1 MATWTDLHT
10 ELDAWA
16 NAGLTAS
23 VWWRDDDAGMPH
35 ENLERLLD
43 TAEAANAPIHM
54 ATIPA
59 ELSDEVQALFAAK
72 SHVHVFQHGYSH
84 TDYAPKGEGSW
95 ELGTHRPMEVVMEEQ
110 SRGLEILRDAFGGQ
124 FTPVQTPPWTRIAP
138 EVIAHLPEIGF
149 LGLSMVFPREK
160 KYAAPGLLVANT
172 RCDPIKWKGGAHFAG
187 TERALDDVVSHLQ
200 GRRSGALD
208 AGEPT
213 GLLTHHK
220 DHDEDIW
227 GFVEELSIRLNAH
240 PATRWVTFKELL
252 EESK

>member
-16 NAGLTAS
+16 KAGLSAS

-35 ENLERLLD
+35 PNLERLLD

-59 ELSDEVQALFAAK
+59 ELSDEVQALFAQK
-72 SHVHVFQHGYSH
+72 PHVHVLQHGYSH
-84 TDYAPKGEGSW
+84 TDYAPKGKGSW
-95 ELGTHRPMEVVMEEQ
+95 ELGTHRPMDVVLEEQ
-110 SRGLEILRDAFGGQ
+110 SRGIKILRAAFGDQ
-124 FTPVQTPPWTRIAP
+124 FSPVQTPPWTRIAP
-138 EVIAHLPEIGF
+138 EVLVRLPEIGF
-149 LGLSMVFPREK
+149 LGLSMVFPREQ
-160 KYAAPGLLVANT
+160 KYAVPGLLEANT

-187 TERALDDVVSHLQ
+187 TERALDDVVTHLQ
-200 GRRSGALD
+200 GRRTGMLD

-227 GFVEELSIRLNAH
+227 GFVEELSTHLNAH
-240 PATRWVTFKELL
+240 PATHWVTFKDLL
-252 EESK
+252 EDDT